1 MRRAVEPAGR
11 DRLHAWG
18 AGVSPA
24 SGVTVIAD
32 ERPQLAAWVRLQWD
46 PRRQRHVLLAPEK
59 VVVLNATG
67 AAILA
72 LCDGQ
77 RTVAEIAVTV
87 AAHFQHAVEADV
99 HTFVSRLAAR
109 RLLEL
114 TRAA

>member
-1 MRRAVEPAGR
+1 M
-11 DRLHAWG
+11 
-18 AGVSPA
+18 SPA
-24 SGVTVIAD
+24 SGVAVIAD

-77 RTVAEIAVTV
+77 RTVVEITATLAERY
-87 AAHFQHAVEADV
+87 HHAVDV
-99 HTFVSRLAAR
+99 DVDIFLSRLAAR
-109 RLLEL
+109 GLVEL
-114 TRAA
+114 SRAAG

>member
-1 MRRAVEPAGR
+1 
-11 DRLHAWG
+11 
-18 AGVSPA
+18 VSPA
-24 SGVTVIAD
+24 SGAAVIAD